1 MAGDTGSKLA
11 SVKVAWRDDYGSP
24 DVVYVRE
31 LPKPTPAAGEVLVRV
46 KASSINRADLDGL
59 YPRWGFIKLFLGLRG
74 PREKYKPLGID
85 LAGTVE
91 SVGDGVTA
99 FRPGDDV
106 FGDISAFG
114 SGALAEY
121 ACQPEKAF
129 SVMPSGLTFEEA
141 ACLGHSGVLAVR
153 GFRKRGGRTV
163 SPADRVLIV
172 GASGNVGPYCI
183 QIAKSLGAHV
193 TAVAS
198 GEKLDFV
205 RALGAD
211 ETIDYRATD
220 YTRPAQ
226 PYDWIVEVDAHYPV
240 RRWLS
245 ALNKG
250 GVHMAFGGP
259 ASWLLTSSIMGPLL
273 SQLTG
278 KHVGVAYV
286 SPFGERDVARLKEY
300 VEAGVLKPV
309 IDRSFSLDEV
319 ADALRYV
326 DQGKARGK
334 VVVTPAPA
342 S

>member
-1 MAGDTGSKLA
+1 MKA
-11 SVKVAWRDDYGSP
+11 AWRDRYGGP
-24 DVVYVRE
+24 DVVYLRDV
-31 LPKPTPAAGEVLVRV
+31 PKPEPAAGEVLVRV
-46 KASSINRADLDGL
+46 KAASVNRADLDGL
-59 YPRWGFIKLFLGLRG
+59 YPRWGFIKLFLGLRA

-91 SVGDGVTA
+91 SVGEGATE
-99 FRPGDDV
+99 FEPGDDV
-106 FGDISAFG
+106 FADISAFG
-114 SGALAEY
+114 AGAFAEY
-121 ACQPEKAF
+121 VCLPEKAF
-129 SVMPSGLTFEEA
+129 VAMPRGLSYEEA

-153 GFRKRGGRTV
+153 GFTKRGGRTV
-163 SPADRVLIV
+163 SAGERVLVV

-205 RALGAD
+205 RSLGAD
-211 ETIDYRATD
+211 EAIDYRATD

-240 RRWLS
+240 RRWLR

-259 ASWLLTSSIMGPLL
+259 ASWLLASSFMGPLL
-273 SQLTG
+273 SRLTG

-286 SPFGERDVARLKEY
+286 SPFGERDVAQLLEY
-300 VEAGVLKPV
+300 VNSGVLKPA
-309 IDRSFSLDEV
+309 IDRRFALEDV
-319 ADALRYV
+319 AEALRYV
-326 DQGKARGK
+326 DQAKNRGK
-334 VVVTPAPA
+334 VVVIPG
-342 S
+342 

>member
-1 MAGDTGSKLA
+1 
-11 SVKVAWRDDYGSP
+11 VKAAWRDQYGSP
-24 DVVYVRE
+24 DVVYLRD
-31 LPKPTPAAGEVLVRV
+31 LPKPEPATGQVLVRV
-46 KASSINRADLDGL
+46 KAASVNRADLDGL
-59 YPRWGFIKLFLGLRG
+59 YPRWGFIKLFLGLRA

-91 SVGDGVTA
+91 SVGEGVTA
-99 FRPGDDV
+99 FKPGDDV
-106 FGDISAFG
+106 FGDISAHG
-114 SGALAEY
+114 LGAFAEY

-129 SVMPSGLTFEEA
+129 AAMPAGLSFEEA

-153 GFRKRGGRTV
+153 GFTKRGGRTV
-163 SPADRVLIV
+163 AAGDRVLVV

-198 GEKLDFV
+198 GGKLDFV
-205 RALGAD
+205 RSLGAD
-211 ETIDYRATD
+211 EAIDYRTTD

-240 RRWLS
+240 RRWLR

-250 GVHMAFGGP
+250 GVQMAFGGP
-259 ASWLLTSSIMGPLL
+259 ASWLLISSIMGPLL
-273 SQLTG
+273 SRLTG

-286 SPFGERDVARLKEY
+286 SPFGERDVARLLEY

-309 IDRSFSLDEV
+309 IDRRFSLDEV

-326 DQGKARGK
+326 DQAKSRGK
-334 VVVTPAPA
+334 VVVIP

>member
-1 MAGDTGSKLA
+1 VVPSNLGR
-11 SVKVAWRDDYGSP
+11 VKAAWRDHYGSP
-24 DVVYVRE
+24 DVVYVRD
-31 LPKPTPAAGEVLVRV
+31 LPKPTLAAGEVLVRV
-46 KASSINRADLDGL
+46 KAASVNRADLDGL
-59 YPRWGFIKLFLGLRG
+59 YPRWGFIKLFLGLRA
-74 PREKYKPLGID
+74 PRDRYRPLGID

-91 SVGDGVTA
+91 SVGEGVTA
-99 FRPGDDV
+99 FKPGDEV
-106 FGDISAFG
+106 FGDISA
-114 SGALAEY
+114 SGAGAFAEY

-129 SVMPSGLTFEEA
+129 AVMPRGLSFEEA
-141 ACLGHSGVLAVR
+141 ACMGHSGVLAVR
-153 GFRKRGGRTV
+153 GFTKRGGRTV
-163 SPADRVLIV
+163 SAGDRVLVV

-198 GEKLDFV
+198 GAKLNFV
-205 RALGAD
+205 RSLGAD
-211 ETIDYRATD
+211 EAIDYRTTD

-240 RRWLS
+240 RRWLR

-259 ASWLLTSSIMGPLL
+259 ASWLLTSSVMGPLL
-273 SQLTG
+273 SRLTG

-286 SPFGERDVARLKEY
+286 SPFGDRDVARLKEY

-309 IDRSFSLDEV
+309 IDRRFALDEV

-326 DQGKARGK
+326 DQGKSRGK
-334 VVVTPAPA
+334 VVVIPAG
-342 S
+342 